1 MRGAPPCARLRV
13 PDCLCRMAAHA
24 CDLLHFSPFSF
35 GHWEL
40 LQHDNLPQPNRL
52 PELLGRTPRLLGSE
66 PAPAL
71 SAGSPAAGHA
81 GP

>member
-1 MRGAPPCARLRV
+1 V
-13 PDCLCRMAAHA
+13 
-24 CDLLHFSPFSF
+24 HFSPFSF

-52 PELLGRTPRLLGSE
+52 TELLGRAPRAPGTA
-66 PAPAL
+66 PVPAL

-81 GP
+81 GS